1 MRVSHNDAIVLEGIV
16 CRVYGLHD
24 RGGMGGYIDAD
35 HFESQPF
42 DAALLA
48 LAPLWNRADFHEL
61 EDFLIKWEDVFRRDN
76 TEEIG
81 NDSFVNELDSFVS
94 RLCEE

>member
-24 RGGMGGYIDAD
+24 RGGMGGFIDAD

-48 LAPLWNRADFHEL
+48 LAPL
-61 EDFLIKWEDVFRRDN
+61 
-76 TEEIG
+76 
-81 NDSFVNELDSFVS
+81 
-94 RLCEE
+94 